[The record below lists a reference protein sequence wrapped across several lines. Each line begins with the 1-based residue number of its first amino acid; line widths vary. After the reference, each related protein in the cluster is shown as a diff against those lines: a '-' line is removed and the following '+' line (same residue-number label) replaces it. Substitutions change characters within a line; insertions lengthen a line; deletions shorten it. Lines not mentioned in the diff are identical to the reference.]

1 MVSWS
6 VPNQPATPLRSVR
19 IPDDLWQLALEVA
32 EKNGETVSDVI
43 RRALVEYVTTG
54 SKSAP
59 ASPKQPRQPGAP

>member
-1 MVSWS
+1 M
-6 VPNQPATPLRSVR
+6 PNQPATPLRSVR

-43 RRALVEYVTTG
+43 RRALVEYVTTD

-59 ASPKQPRQPGAP
+59 TSPQQPRRPDAQ